1 MREDRITEAS
11 IRRLVDTF
19 YSKVR
24 ADSTLN
30 PIFSQAI
37 GADPK
42 AWEPHM
48 QKMYDF
54 WSSVM
59 ISGGRYQ
66 GNPLQKHRNLPT
78 FDIKLFDRWLALF
91 EETARQLHTE
101 EIANHFVE
109 KSKRI
114 AESLKLGL
122 YPTLPKSEK

>member
-1 MREDRITEAS
+1 MRENHITEAS
-11 IRRLVDTF
+11 IRRLVDAF
-19 YSKVR
+19 YAKVR
-24 ADSTLN
+24 VDNILS

-37 GADPK
+37 GEDPK

-66 GNPLQKHRNLPT
+66 GNPLQKHRNLAT

-91 EETARQLHTE
+91 EETAHQLHTE
-101 EIANHFVE
+101 EIANHYVE

-122 YPTLPKSEK
+122 YFTLQKGEK